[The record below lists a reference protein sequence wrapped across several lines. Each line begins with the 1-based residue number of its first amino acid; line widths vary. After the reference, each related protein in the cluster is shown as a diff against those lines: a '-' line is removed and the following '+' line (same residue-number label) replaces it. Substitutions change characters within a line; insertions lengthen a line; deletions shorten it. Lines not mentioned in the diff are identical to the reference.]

1 MVFSSFVVQGIDY
14 ELRELNDDRFVAQRL
29 HFILGAR
36 ATCRLA
42 ILS

>member
-14 ELRELNDDRFVAQRL
+14 ELRELNDDRFEGL